1 VEGLLS
7 GGNVNDIEIAPEL
20 AEDVV
25 GCSVLADRGYD
36 SDGFRRTLEANNNEP
51 VIPGRKNRK
60 KLIEYDKDKYKKRGY
75 IERVFGKLKENRRL
89 TVRYEKSDINFLGF
103 ILVAFL
109 KILIC

>member
-1 VEGLLS
+1 
-7 GGNVNDIEIAPEL
+7 
-20 AEDVV
+20 
-25 GCSVLADRGYD
+25 
-36 SDGFRRTLEANNNEP
+36 

-60 KLIEYDKDKYKKRGY
+60 KLIEYDKEKYKTRGY